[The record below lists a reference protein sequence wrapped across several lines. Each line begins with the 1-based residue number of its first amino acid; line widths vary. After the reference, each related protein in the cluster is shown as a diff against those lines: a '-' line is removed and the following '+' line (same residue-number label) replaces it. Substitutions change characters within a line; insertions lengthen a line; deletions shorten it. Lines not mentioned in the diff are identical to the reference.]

1 MMIKVNHLNKSFG
14 NNNRIKVI
22 KDLSIDFP
30 EKGLVVLLGHSGS
43 GKTTFLNILGGLE
56 TADEGSIEMFEKNI
70 KLTSEK
76 AWGNVRSKD
85 IGYVFQNYHLIPKLT
100 VYENVAMSLRILG
113 YQDEKEIEKRVFY
126 TLDAVGMLNF
136 RGRLSTQL
144 SGGQQQRVAIAR
156 AIVKNPKVILADEP
170 TGNLDSKNTYEV
182 MNIIQK
188 IAEDKLVILV
198 SHEKHLVKHYA
209 DRIIEVKDGIIINDY
224 INEKTNYTF
233 VDDNTIYLKDL
244 NDDATIKENKWNV
257 ELFSDDDEPKV
268 PYKITMIVRNKTL
281 YLDVSGSIKNYKIL
295 NQDRTIQLN
304 KEQMSSDVKMNHKGS
319 EFDLSILSHDENRK
333 RNRSFLSLGKAVK
346 DSFLSLFNLS
356 KKSRM
361 MFFVFALMGFV
372 IAVGIPFLMNVKSDR
387 VMYVSDQENLI
398 NVRYIA
404 SSGANYRLLQAVK
417 EAGDDSFYI
426 NIYKRSTILFN
437 SPNLLGEN
445 TVYIHADLGIHDH
458 LASNHL
464 LYGRLPENKYEIA
477 IDYSLILEDYTQ
489 SISQLKTAGIWDYEM
504 IIGRE
509 VVNLYLPERPFVIT
523 AVVNSGAKRV
533 YAAREAMVFLG
544 TNDDRRML
552 SYEMFV
558 DDPDFTYT
566 GRLPRDYDSNLG
578 RYEVMIPKEFLSFYT
593 DLEDWDFES
602 GEPYQVDYQ
611 VYASGYYEYLGEKN
625 FSQTILLPSEDL
637 SLRLF
642 QYTTNQR
649 NVTISS
655 RNPER
660 TMIAID
666 ALFSTA
672 QIDWPYQI
680 AANEGKVFLL
690 GLQSFIIL
698 GILLVILSIACV
710 YFMLKASMTS
720 KIYEIS
726 VYRALGV
733 KKFDIVKQYLVEI
746 LMTMTFSSLA
756 LYLIATLLIKEIQNV
771 LIGSAN
777 YFLVSFE
784 GVLIGVVII
793 YSIGLVGLIPI
804 SRLLSKSPA
813 QILSDYDI

>member
-14 NNNRIKVI
+14 KNNRIKVI
-22 KDLSIDFP
+22 KDLTIDFP

-56 TADEGSIEMFEKNI
+56 SADDGKIEMFQKNI
-70 KLTSEK
+70 KLSSER
-76 AWGNVRSKD
+76 AWGNIRSKD
-85 IGYVFQNYHLIPKLT
+85 IGYIFQNYHLIPTLT

-113 YQDEKEIEKRVFY
+113 YQDEKEIQKRVFY

-209 DRIIEVKDGIIINDY
+209 DRIIEVKDGIVISDY

-244 NDDATIKENKWNV
+244 NDDAKIKEEKWNI

-268 PYKITMIVRNKTL
+268 PYKVTMIVRNKTL

-304 KEQMSSDVKMNHKGS
+304 KEQLSSDVKMNHKGS
-319 EFDLSILSHDENRK
+319 DFDLSILSHDESRK
-333 RNRSFLSLGKAVK
+333 RSRSFLSIRKAIK
-346 DSFLSLFNLS
+346 NSFVSLFNLS
-356 KKSRM
+356 KKAKM

-372 IAVGIPFLMNVKSDR
+372 IAVGIPFLMNVKSER
-387 VMYVSDQENLI
+387 VMYVSDQQNLI
-398 NVRYIA
+398 NVKYIA
-404 SSGANYRLLQAVK
+404 STGANYRLLQAVK
-417 EAGDDSFYI
+417 EAGDDTFYI
-426 NIYKRSTILFN
+426 NIFKKSPILFDT
-437 SPNLLGEN
+437 PNLQGEN
-445 TVYIHADLGIHDH
+445 TIYINSDLGIHNH
-458 LASNHL
+458 LSSNHL
-464 LYGRLPENKYEIA
+464 MFGRLPENKYEIA

-489 SISQLKTAGIWDYEM
+489 GISQLKAAGVWDYEM
-504 IIGRE
+504 IIGRNI
-509 VVNLYLPERPFVIT
+509 VNLYLPERPFIVT
-523 AVVNSGAKRV
+523 AVVNTGAKRV
-533 YAAREAMVFLG
+533 YAAKEAMAFLG
-544 TNDDRRML
+544 SNDDRKIL
-552 SYEMFV
+552 PYEMFV
-558 DDPDFTYT
+558 DDSDFIYT
-566 GRLPRDYDSNLG
+566 GRLPRAYDSNLG
-578 RYEVMIPKEFLSFYT
+578 RYEVMIPKELLYFYT
-593 DLEDWDFES
+593 DLETWDFES

-611 VYASGYYEYLGEKN
+611 VYVSGYYEYVGEKN
-625 FSQTILLPSEDL
+625 FFQTVLLPSEDF

-649 NVTISS
+649 NLSIVS

-660 TMIAID
+660 TMIAIE

-672 QIDWPYQI
+672 QIDWPYQN

-733 KKFDIVKQYLVEI
+733 KKYDIIKQYVAEI
-746 LMTMTFSSLA
+746 LVTMTFSSLTFF
-756 LYLIATLLIKEIQNV
+756 LISTLIIKETQNL

-777 YFLVSFE
+777 YFLVSTE
-784 GVLIGVVII
+784 GVLIGVLLI

-813 QILSDYDI
+813 QILSQYDI

>member
-1 MMIKVNHLNKSFG
+1 MMIKVNHINKSFG
-14 NNNRIKVI
+14 KNNRIKVI
-22 KDLSIDFP
+22 KDLSLDFP

-56 TADEGSIEMFEKNI
+56 TADEGNIEMFEKNI
-70 KLTSEK
+70 KLSSEK

-85 IGYVFQNYHLIPKLT
+85 IGYIFQNYHLIPKLT

-126 TLDAVGMLNF
+126 TLEAVGMLNF

-188 IAEDKLVILV
+188 IAEEKLVILV

-244 NDDATIKENKWNV
+244 NDDAKIQEEKWNV

-268 PYKITMIVRNKTL
+268 PYKVTMIVRNKTL

-304 KEQMSSDVKMNHKGS
+304 KEQLSSDVKMNHKGS
-319 EFDLSILSHDENRK
+319 DFDLSVLSHEGSGK
-333 RNRSFLSLGKAVK
+333 RRRSFLSIGKAVK

-356 KKSRM
+356 KKSKM

-372 IAVGIPFLMNVKSDR
+372 IAIGIPFLMNVKSDR

-417 EAGDDSFYI
+417 EADDDSFYI

-445 TVYIHADLGIHDH
+445 SVYINADLGIHDH
-458 LASNHL
+458 LSSNHL
-464 LYGRLPENKYEIA
+464 LYGKLPENKYEIA

-489 SISQLKTAGIWDYEM
+489 SISQLKSVGIWDYEM

-509 VVNLYLPERPFVIT
+509 VVNLYLPDQPFIIS

-533 YAAREAMVFLG
+533 YAAKEAMVFLG
-544 TNDDRRML
+544 TNDDRRIL
-552 SYEMFV
+552 AYEMFI
-558 DDPDFTYT
+558 DDPNFIVT
-566 GRLPRDYDSNLG
+566 GRLPKDYNPNLG
-578 RYEVMIPKEFLSFYT
+578 RYEVLIPKEFLSFYT
-593 DLEDWDFES
+593 DLETWDFES
-602 GEPYQVDYQ
+602 GEHYQVDYQ
-611 VYASGYYEYLGEKN
+611 VYASGYYEYTGEKK
-625 FSQTILLPSEDL
+625 FSQTVLLPAEDVA
-637 SLRLF
+637 LRLF

-649 NVTISS
+649 NISIVS

-660 TMIAID
+660 TMIAIG
-666 ALFSTA
+666 ALFSTS
-672 QIDWPYQI
+672 QIDWPYQN

-733 KKFDIVKQYLVEI
+733 KKYDIVKQYVVEI
-746 LMTMTFSSLA
+746 LMTMTFSSLTF
-756 LYLIATLLIKEIQNV
+756 YLIATLLIRETQNL

-784 GVLIGVVII
+784 GVMIGVLLI

>member
-1 MMIKVNHLNKSFG
+1 MIKVNHLNKSFG

-85 IGYVFQNYHLIPKLT
+85 IGYIFQNYHLIPKLT

-244 NDDATIKENKWNV
+244 NDDAMIKENKWNV

-304 KEQMSSDVKMNHKGS
+304 KEQMSSDVKMNHNGS

-356 KKSRM
+356 KKSKM

-372 IAVGIPFLMNVKSDR
+372 IAIGIPFLMNIKSDR

-426 NIYKRSTILFN
+426 NIYRRSRILFN
-437 SPNLLGEN
+437 TPNLLGEN
-445 TVYIHADLGIHDH
+445 EIYINADLGIHDH

-509 VVNLYLPERPFVIT
+509 VVNLYLPERPFIIT

-544 TNDDRRML
+544 SNDDRRML

-593 DLEDWDFES
+593 DLEDWNFES

-611 VYASGYYEYLGEKN
+611 VYASGYYEYTGEKN
-625 FSQTILLPSEDL
+625 FSQTILLPYEDL

-746 LMTMTFSSLA
+746 LITMTFSSLT

-777 YFLVSFE
+777 YFLISFE

>member
-1 MMIKVNHLNKSFG
+1 MIKVNHLNKSFG
-14 NNNRIKVI
+14 NHNRIKVI

-56 TADEGSIEMFEKNI
+56 TADEGSIEMFQKNI

-85 IGYVFQNYHLIPKLT
+85 IGYIFQNYHLIPKLT

-244 NDDATIKENKWNV
+244 NDDATMKENKWHV
-257 ELFSDDDEPKV
+257 ELFSDDDEPKH

-281 YLDVSGSIKNYKIL
+281 YLDVSGAIKNYKIL

-304 KEQMSSDVKMNHKGS
+304 KEQLSSDVKMNQKGS

-333 RNRSFLSLGKAVK
+333 RNRSFLSLGKALK
-346 DSFLSLFNLS
+346 ESFLSLFNLS
-356 KKSRM
+356 KKSKM

-372 IAVGIPFLMNVKSDR
+372 IAVGIPFLMNVKSER

-426 NIYKRSTILFN
+426 NIFRRSRILFN

-445 TVYIHADLGIHDH
+445 TVYINADLGIHDH

-464 LYGRLPENKYEIA
+464 LFGRLPENKYEIA

-509 VVNLYLPERPFVIT
+509 VVNLYLPEQPFIIT

-558 DDPDFTYT
+558 DDPDFIYT
-566 GRLPRDYDSNLG
+566 GRLPREYDSNLG
-578 RYEVMIPKEFLSFYT
+578 RYEVLIPKEFLSFYI
-593 DLEDWDFES
+593 DLENWDFES

-611 VYASGYYEYLGEKN
+611 VYASGYYEYVGEKK

-733 KKFDIVKQYLVEI
+733 KKYDIVKQYLVEI
-746 LMTMTFSSLA
+746 LITMTFSSLI
-756 LYLIATLLIKEIQNV
+756 LFLIATLLIKEIQNV

-777 YFLVSFE
+777 YFLVSLE
-784 GVLIGVVII
+784 GVLIGVIII